1 MASAAQPKESRRDFL
16 RKIAPSAVGLNFAG
30 LMHARATASAG
41 QHAARLPG
49 RVKSCI
55 LVFYYGGP
63 SHLDTLDMKPDGPS
77 AIRGEFK
84 PISTAV
90 PGIHI
95 CEHMPHLARVMDKVT
110 VIRSMRHSNR
120 LHDSASTVVLL
131 GKEPPNG
138 DVENFAPIP
147 QFHPCYGSALSYLRQ
162 DQNLDISH
170 AALPH
175 MIHNVVDVPCQGG
188 GFLGAAYDP
197 FRFTCDPVKH
207 IYSSKMLD
215 RPAALTVDRIAGRRA
230 LLSQLDGPLGNQH
243 VSTELESLYSKAY
256 DLLESKALAQAMD
269 IEQEDTATRDRYG
282 WSEPPSPG
290 GGTGSEK
297 GVSRNMRGQNLLMAR
312 RLVEAGVPF
321 VNVNDF
327 HQQGQNWD
335 THAENFKQI
344 KDVLL
349 PVAEQS
355 LAALIEDLDERGL
368 LDTTL
373 VIAMGEF
380 GRTPKINGNAGRD
393 HWPDCYS
400 ILLAGGGIK
409 GGYLHGASDSMGAR
423 VDLDPVSPGDLAAT
437 IFWAFGIDPETLI
450 HDRSDR
456 PHPIARGK
464 PVVALFASTP

>member
-1 MASAAQPKESRRDFL
+1 MAFTAKLRPSRRDFL
-16 RKIAPSAVGLNFAG
+16 RTIAPTTFGLNFAG
-30 LMHARATASAG
+30 LTLAQAATKG
-41 QHAARLPG
+41 QHKSRLPK

-63 SHLDTLDMKPDGPS
+63 SHLDTLDMKPNGPS

-110 VIRSMRHSNR
+110 VVRSMRHTNR
-120 LHDSASTVVLL
+120 LHDSASTEVLL

-147 QFHPCYGSALSYLRQ
+147 QFHPCYGSVLSYLRQ
-162 DQNLDISH
+162 DQDLDIAH

-175 MIHNVVDVPCQGG
+175 LIHNVVDVPCQGG
-188 GFLGAAYDP
+188 GFLGAAFDP
-197 FRFTCDPVKH
+197 FQISCDPDKR

-215 RPAALTVDRIAGRRA
+215 RPAALTIERIAQRRT
-230 LLSQLDGPLGNQH
+230 LLSTFDDALGNH
-243 VSTELESLYSKAY
+243 NVTAELDSLYTKAY
-256 DLLESKALAQAMD
+256 DLLQSKVVRQAMD
-269 IEQEDTATRDRYG
+269 IEQEDTAMRDRYG
-282 WSEPPSPG
+282 WSEPPSLG
-290 GGTGSEK
+290 GGTGAEK

-321 VNVNDF
+321 VNVVDF

-335 THAENFKQI
+335 THAQNFKQH
-344 KDVLL
+344 KEVLL

-368 LDTTL
+368 LETTL

-380 GRTPKINGNAGRD
+380 GRTPKINANAGRD

-400 ILLAGGGIK
+400 ILLAGGGTK
-409 GGYLHGASDSMGAR
+409 GGYVHGASDSMGAQ

-450 HDRSDR
+450 RDQSDR
-456 PHPIARGK
+456 PYPIARGK
-464 PVVALFASTP
+464 PVVELFA

>member
-1 MASAAQPKESRRDFL
+1 MAIDSTPKPSRRDFM
-16 RKIAPSAVGLNFAG
+16 KAAVPLSLGLNFSG
-30 LMHARATASAG
+30 LTLARAATLG
-41 QHAARLPG
+41 QPHTVNLPQ

-63 SHLDTLDMKPDGPS
+63 SHIDTLDMKPHGPS
-77 AIRGEFK
+77 EIRGEFK
-84 PISTAV
+84 AISTAV

-95 CEHMPHLARVMDKVT
+95 CEHMPNLARVMDKLT
-110 VIRSMRHSNR
+110 VVRSMTHGNR
-120 LHDSASTVVLL
+120 LHDSASTMVLL

-147 QFHPCYGSALSYLRQ
+147 QFFPCYGSTLSYLRQ

-175 MIHNVVDVPCQGG
+175 MIHNVIDVPCQGG
-188 GFLGAAYDP
+188 GFLGAAFDP
-197 FRFTCDPVKH
+197 FRITCDATKQV
-207 IYSSKMLD
+207 YSSKMLD
-215 RPAALTVDRIAGRRA
+215 RPAELSIDRIAQRRS
-230 LLSQLDGPLGNQH
+230 LLSQFDGPLGTQN
-243 VSTELESLYSKAY
+243 VSSELDSLYTKAY
-256 DLLESKALAQAMD
+256 DLLESKVVREAMS

-282 WSEPPSPG
+282 WGEAPSLG
-290 GGTGSEK
+290 GGTGAEK

-321 VNVNDF
+321 VNVYDF

-335 THAENFKQI
+335 THADNFNQH
-344 KDVLL
+344 KDVLV
-349 PVAEQS
+349 PISEQS

-380 GRTPKINGNAGRD
+380 GRTPQINASAGRD

-400 ILLAGGGIK
+400 ILMAGGGIK
-409 GGYLHGASDSMGAR
+409 GGNVYGASDRMGAQ
-423 VDLDPVSPGDLAAT
+423 VDLNPVTPGDLAAT
-437 IFWAFGIDPETLI
+437 IFWAFGVDPETLI
-450 HDRSDR
+450 YDQSNR

-464 PVVALFASTP
+464 PIAELFT

>member
-1 MASAAQPKESRRDFL
+1 MASGNQHRPSRRDFL
-16 RKIAPSAVGLNFAG
+16 RATVPTTLGLSFSG
-30 LMHARATASAG
+30 LTLARAATIG
-41 QHAARLPG
+41 QSTPHPTQ

-63 SHLDTLDMKPDGPS
+63 SHLDTLDMKPEGPS
-77 AIRGEFK
+77 EIRGEFK
-84 PISTAV
+84 PIATKV
-90 PGIHI
+90 PGIQV
-95 CEHMPHLARVMDKVT
+95 CEHMPDLARVMDKVT
-110 VIRSMRHSNR
+110 VVRSMSHNNR
-120 LHDSASTVVLL
+120 LHDSASTMVLL

-147 QFHPCYGSALSYLRQ
+147 QFHPCYGSALSYLRPNP
-162 DQNLDISH
+162 NLDISH

-175 MIHNVVDVPCQGG
+175 VIHNVINVPCQGG

-197 FRFTCDPVKH
+197 FLITCDAEKK

-215 RPAALTVDRIAGRRA
+215 RPAELSIDRIARRRS
-230 LLSQLDGPLGNQH
+230 LLGEFDLPLGNQ
-243 VSTELESLYSKAY
+243 VRTSELDSLYTKAY
-256 DLLESKALAQAMD
+256 DLLDSKVVQQAMD

-282 WSEPPSPG
+282 WSEPPSLG
-290 GGTGSEK
+290 GGTGAEK
-297 GVSRNMRGQNLLMAR
+297 GVSRNMRGQNLLLAR
-312 RLVEAGVPF
+312 RLVESGVPF

-327 HQQGQNWD
+327 YQQGQNWD
-335 THAENFKQI
+335 THADNFNQH

-349 PVAEQS
+349 PISQQS

-380 GRTPKINGNAGRD
+380 GRTPNINASAGRD

-400 ILLAGGGIK
+400 LLMAGGGTK
-409 GGYLHGASDSMGAR
+409 GGYVHGASDRMGAH
-423 VDLDPVSPGDLAAT
+423 VDRDLVTPGDLAAT

-450 HDRSDR
+450 LDQSNR

-464 PVVALFASTP
+464 PVVELFT